1 MNPLEKLYKIYQDKD
16 IHQLASEIEEG
27 IYQHSVKSDIN
38 ENRKQLFKKDGVM
51 NFIDQVSK
59 EKIGVLYETKKMNPP
74 WFFSFEFRVGTYM
87 PILSPFFL
95 SLLQMLFAMAKN
107 EYKKWKEDNDKKKV
121 EDKQKKEN

>member
-1 MNPLEKLYKIYQDKD
+1 
-16 IHQLASEIEEG
+16 
-27 IYQHSVKSDIN
+27 
-38 ENRKQLFKKDGVM
+38 M
-51 NFIDQVSK
+51 NFIDQGSK

-95 SLLQMLFAMAKN
+95 SLLQMVFALAKK
-107 EYKKWKEDNDKKKV
+107 EYKKRREDKEQKKV